1 MCGGLK
7 GQVNAFQPA
16 QVPDSQFGGAQCD
29 PLNYPEINGG
39 AGIRA
44 DLGGNELPNAPHWT
58 ANFGVQHSWAMSD
71 DWEVTLRGDAYW
83 PGKSWAGG
91 SGRAA
96 CGERGGPDV

>member
-16 QVPDSQFGGAQCD
+16 QVPDSQFGGAQYD

-44 DLGGNELPNAPHWT
+44 DLGGNELPNAPHST
-58 ANFGVQHSWAMSD
+58 ANFGVQPSWALSD
-71 DWEVTLRGDAYW
+71 DRSEERRVGKECVSPCISWLW
-83 PGKSWAGG
+83 PIHYQQKTT
-91 SGRAA
+91 
-96 CGERGGPDV
+96 